1 MSSSRKRER
10 PEVLLLTLDLRVSAF
25 PTVLQSKD
33 ILCGVK
39 CHHSPHWAAASLKKA
54 NLFSFFFFSE
64 LSVENHSRGHNIYL
78 KERRRCSINGGVESE
93 PFTLSIYLSFWVLL
107 ELLVWSH
114 SPGRSASLGGTF
126 TILDQNDSQKIF
138 VYSQFFWAYLHPF
151 THWMSYS
158 LPNIFYNITVNNLI
172 VKEMR

>member
-93 PFTLSIYLSFWVLL
+93 PFTLSIYLSFGYCLSCWYGAIAQGDQPALEAHLPYWTRMILKRFSSTHNSSELISIHLL
-107 ELLVWSH
+107 TECLILCQIY
-114 SPGRSASLGGTF
+114 F
-126 TILDQNDSQKIF
+126 TIL
-138 VYSQFFWAYLHPF
+138 L
-151 THWMSYS
+151 
-158 LPNIFYNITVNNLI
+158 
-172 VKEMR
+172 